1 MWIKTH
7 IKGRTF
13 YEWQSPGA
21 LIFITRVRPSQA
33 LWKCYIFDKNT
44 REGALFCSSATPAD
58 ASKNI
63 RSQDWLKKSLLSAF
77 PQVLKSRRVRKTTK
91 DVLPAALNLGFWD
104 EATDEPIFRPRKLSP
119 SPPSP
124 SVFSWR
130 QSPFASD
137 KLKFMKREDFE
148 HPSFHIFCPTCGC
161 RRTEE
166 TGWGTLTN
174 IDVDVIKLHGSVMHI
189 CRVCE
194 RKGRYAAFHT
204 RCTEQVASLTTSS

>member
-1 MWIKTH
+1 MWTKTH
-7 IKGRTF
+7 AKGRSF
-13 YEWQSPGA
+13 YEWQNPNA
-21 LIFITRVRPSQA
+21 LIFMTPNQA
-33 LWKCYIFDKNT
+33 LWSCYVFDKNT
-44 REGALFCSSATPAD
+44 REGVLFCSSTTPAD
-58 ASKNI
+58 VSKEI
-63 RSQDWLKKSLLSAF
+63 RSQDWLRESLLSAF
-77 PQVLKSRRVRKTTK
+77 PPVLKSRQVRKTTK

-104 EATDEPIFRPRKLSP
+104 ETTDRVVLRPQKLSP
-119 SPPSP
+119 SSSSSSS

-148 HPSFHIFCPTCGC
+148 HPSFHISCPTCGC

-194 RKGRYAAFHT
+194 RKGRYAAFHA
-204 RCTEQVASLTTSS
+204 RCTEQVAALTAPS